1 MNFRYRGSDWFAG
14 LLTTIVVV
22 FISGSLPCKADSMTS
37 LIFKF
42 TIEETADIRTV
53 RANIQ
58 ESPAAVINKT
68 LLKDVE
74 LRCQSDTDF
83 TDALKVFHKA

>member
-1 MNFRYRGSDWFAG
+1 MKFRFWGSDWFAG
-14 LLTTIVVV
+14 LLITIVVV
-22 FISGSLPCKADSMTS
+22 FLSGSLHFKSNSMTG

-42 TIEETADIRTV
+42 TIEEATDIRTI

-58 ESPAAVINKT
+58 ESPVAVINKA

>member
-1 MNFRYRGSDWFAG
+1 
-14 LLTTIVVV
+14 
-22 FISGSLPCKADSMTS
+22 MTS
-37 LIFKF
+37 LILKF
-42 TIEETADIRTV
+42 TIEEAADIKTI

-58 ESPAAVINKT
+58 ESPAAVISKT

-74 LRCQSDTDF
+74 VRCQSDTDL